1 MAKKLRFIS
10 VVASSSIFA
19 SVMIPTANYM
29 IHHADKFTEEQR
41 YEWAMKMVRHMAK
54 RAQTKTDTYGRE
66 NLPDKGGYI
75 LFSNHQGKYDALGIM
90 ISHIKP
96 LSMLWEEKSADRP
109 MARQVRDLAMGK
121 TIRLN
126 DYREQIHVLNDI
138 AKEVAAG
145 RRFLIFPEGGYKDNR
160 NFLQEFKSGCFMAA
174 IKSKQPIIPV
184 AIYDS
189 WRSMDTARPGR
200 VTTQVHYLKPIMYE
214 EYMKL
219 KKKDLCELV
228 RARIEEKM
236 QELRDKDPRMHKL
249 HLINNG

>member
-1 MAKKLRFIS
+1 MSKKLRFIS
-10 VVASSSIFA
+10 VVASSPLFA
-19 SVMIPTANYM
+19 SVMIPLSNYM
-29 IHHADKFTEEQR
+29 IRHEDKFTEEQR

-66 NLPDKGGYI
+66 NLPSDGGYI

-96 LSMLWEEKSADRP
+96 LAMLWEEKSADRP
-109 MARQVRDLAMGK
+109 MARQVRDLAKGK
-121 TIRLN
+121 TIRLD

-145 RRFLIFPEGGYKDNR
+145 KRFLIFPEGGYKDNR

-174 IKSKQPIIPV
+174 IKSKQPVVPV

-200 VTTQVHYLKPIMYE
+200 VTTQVHYLKPIFYD
-214 EYMKL
+214 EYAKM
-219 KKKDLCELV
+219 KKKDLCDLV
-228 RARIEEKM
+228 RDRIEEKM
-236 QELRDKDPRMHKL
+236 QELRDKDPRMKRA
-249 HLINNG
+249 HLGI